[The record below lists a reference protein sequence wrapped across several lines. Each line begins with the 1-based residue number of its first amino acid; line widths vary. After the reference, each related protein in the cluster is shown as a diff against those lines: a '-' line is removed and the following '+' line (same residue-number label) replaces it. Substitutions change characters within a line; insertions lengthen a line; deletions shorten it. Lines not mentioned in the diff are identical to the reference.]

1 MEKEFLQYTE
11 SLALREL
18 GFDEE
23 CLGVWICKIKELHIG
38 LDSLPYNNKNSKL
51 KKVFEG
57 DSNFISAPTY
67 SQAFRWFRDKYD
79 LNSLVVFDKYICE
92 IDDKELEN
100 PYFTYYYS
108 INELW
113 SEGKDYGKFT
123 RGFIN
128 VASNRDMLSYEEAEL
143 DCLKKLIEIVKEK

>member
-1 MEKEFLQYTE
+1 MEKEFIKYTE
-11 SLALREL
+11 AIALKEL
-18 GFDEE
+18 GFDEP
-23 CLGVWICKIKELHIG
+23 CLGYHAGDILCTGQPQEIH
-38 LDSLPYNNKNSKL
+38 LDKDGNY
-51 KKVFEG
+51 KKTKT
-57 DSNFISAPTY
+57 DSYPIIAAPTY
-67 SQAFRWFRDKYD
+67 SQAFRWFREKYD

-143 DCLKKLIEIVKEK
+143 ECIKKLIEIVKQK